1 MPITVPPVVVTV
13 PASGVSTP
21 PISRN
26 SVDLPSPLR
35 PTTPMRSPSSTPRVT
50 PVRTARA
57 AYPLATSL
65 RLTRLRLRPSGLDED
80 QVADPDP
87 VVDPTRVRDGD
98 AQAAVAGVE
107 DGDRGVAVDGVA
119 ADEVVRVHHTL
130 GVGADRLQIEAVTAE
145 DRRRRRLARRRV
157 QRPVD

>member
-50 PVRTARA
+50 PVSTARA
-57 AYPLATSL
+57 AYPLETSL
-65 RLTRLRLRPSGLDED
+65 RWTRLRLRPSGLDED
-80 QVADPDP
+80 HRADPDP
-87 VVDPTRVRDGD
+87 VLRPPRGRD
-98 AQAAVAGVE
+98 VP
-107 DGDRGVAVDGVA
+107 
-119 ADEVVRVHHTL
+119 
-130 GVGADRLQIEAVTAE
+130 
-145 DRRRRRLARRRV
+145 RRASEGLV
-157 QRPVD
+157 